1 MRPVI
6 GITCFMRETVV
17 TTAFGDWER
26 HAAVLPS
33 AYVSVIKEAGGT
45 PLIIPPAGDMTPILD
60 SIDGLLISGG
70 PDLDPSTYNEERS
83 EMTKEFFR
91 EQDEAEMG
99 LINGALDKDMPI
111 LGICRGMQIL
121 SVAHG
126 GSMHQH
132 LDTTPGHEGHGAYDG
147 GTSNHGID
155 IVEGSL
161 LSDLMGTSFIVNSA
175 HHQGVSDPGSLSV
188 SATAEHDGLIEA
200 VERKD
205 KQFCIGV
212 QWHPERM
219 EQGFL
224 FSKFVEAAR
233 G

>member
-1 MRPVI
+1 MRPII

-17 TTAFGDWER
+17 VTAFGNWEK

-33 AYVSVIKEAGGT
+33 AYVSEVDKAGGI
-45 PLIIPPAGDMTPILD
+45 PLIIPPAGDMTQILD
-60 SIDGLLISGG
+60 GIDGLLISGG
-70 PDLDPSTYNEERS
+70 PDIDPSTYKEEAS
-83 EMTKEFFR
+83 EMTKEFFP
-91 EQDEAEMG
+91 EQDESEMG
-99 LINGALDKDMPI
+99 LINGALERDMPI

-132 LDTTPGHEGHGAYDG
+132 LDTTPGYEGHGAFDG
-147 GTSNHGID
+147 GTSAHGID

-161 LSDLMGTSFIVNSA
+161 LSRIMGSSFVVNSA

-188 SATAEHDGLIEA
+188 SATADHDGLIEA
-200 VERKD
+200 VERAD
-205 KQFCIGV
+205 KRFCLGV

-219 EQGFL
+219 GHYFL
-224 FSKFVEAAR
+224 FSEFIEAAR